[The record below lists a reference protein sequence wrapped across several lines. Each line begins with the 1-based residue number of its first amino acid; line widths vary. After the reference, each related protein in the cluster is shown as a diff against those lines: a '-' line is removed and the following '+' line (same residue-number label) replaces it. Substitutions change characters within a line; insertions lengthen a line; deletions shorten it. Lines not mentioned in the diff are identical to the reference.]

1 MIVHAW
7 NMSYRSTRLSIDLK
21 YSAQPAS
28 QPASPASQ
36 QNRTEHPR
44 GRVPCDWLDS
54 SGVADI
60 SRTAVLISRTV
71 VDDPKKNGLPVENGQ
86 MTASKTLKLHN
97 SWWLAPF

>member
-7 NMSYRSTRLSIDLK
+7 NMSYRSTCLSIDLK
-21 YSAQPAS
+21 YSAQ
-28 QPASPASQ
+28 PASQ

>member
-7 NMSYRSTRLSIDLK
+7 NMSYRSTCLSIDLK
-21 YSAQPAS
+21 YSAQPAKPS
-28 QPASPASQ
+28 QPSQ
-36 QNRTEHPR
+36 QNRTPAR
-44 GRVPCDWLDS
+44 QGSVWLTHR

-71 VDDPKKNGLPVENGQ
+71 VDDPKNNGLPVENGQ
-86 MTASKTLKLHN
+86 MTALKTLKLHN